1 MQSEKLIRL
10 SCPYENNKTTNKL
23 KSREIK
29 EGWIKKD
36 EGLMKNDE
44 GWKMNDEGG
53 WFQAVWGV
61 SQTNRQTFLICDWK

>member
-1 MQSEKLIRL
+1 MK
-10 SCPYENNKTTNKL
+10 N
-23 KSREIK
+23 
-29 EGWIKKD
+29 D